1 VEKIMKKICFV
12 FVAIC
17 SVYLLLLSGCS
28 NDGDGKLEMKEPRK
42 ELNEL
47 PQDKNWFEMDISDP
61 EKFNQQMNESE

>member
-1 VEKIMKKICFV
+1 MKKICFI

-17 SVYLLLLSGCS
+17 SAYLLLLSGCS

-47 PQDKNWFEMDISDP
+47 PQGKNWFEMDISDP